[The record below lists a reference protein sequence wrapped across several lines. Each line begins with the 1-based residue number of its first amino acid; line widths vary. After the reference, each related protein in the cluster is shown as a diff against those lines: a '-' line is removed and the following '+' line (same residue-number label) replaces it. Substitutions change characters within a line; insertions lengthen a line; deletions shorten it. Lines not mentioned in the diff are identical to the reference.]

1 MKKIILMIML
11 VTFITSCSVKPIID
25 SRGGSGN
32 IPHNAERQHDD
43 LYTCEAIAK
52 DNTNALWETSKKIY
66 NLSRIRLLNIT
77 PKAPDNYKLLR
88 FFLLSND
95 GHSNR
100 YAKHEYQRKCPKLKM
115 LYQQVWLWCNVMLA

>member
-1 MKKIILMIML
+1 MRVMIVFLLL
-11 VTFITSCSVKPIID
+11 VGCASTPIID

-66 NLSRIRLLNIT
+66 NVSRIRFLNIT
-77 PKAPDNYKLLR
+77 PKAPNNYKIIMEKCLEGR
-88 FFLLSND
+88 
-95 GHSNR
+95 GH
-100 YAKHEYQRKCPKLKM
+100 
-115 LYQQVWLWCNVMLA
+115 QVLIWE

>member
-1 MKKIILMIML
+1 MALL
-11 VTFITSCSVKPIID
+11 TSCSVKPIID

-77 PKAPDNYKLLR
+77 PKAPDNYKLIMER
-88 FFLLSND
+88 CLSGR
-95 GHSNR
+95 GH
-100 YAKHEYQRKCPKLKM
+100 
-115 LYQQVWLWCNVMLA
+115 QVLIWE